1 MESSSRFHRAPS
13 FGRATLALAALV
25 ILALSAGSVAPAD
38 GAGVKPPTV
47 KLDFEKY
54 TLPNGL
60 EVILREDH
68 RLPLVAVNTWYHVGP
83 ANETVGR
90 TGFAH
95 LFEHMMF
102 QSSGHVGEDEFWK
115 HLEGAGASMIN
126 GTTDFDRTNYMED
139 VPSNQLELALW
150 LESDRMGFLLDRVD
164 APSLAN
170 QQDVVRNERR
180 QGVENAPY
188 NLVEEEMWHN
198 VFPKGHPY
206 YAVVIGSH
214 EDIQAAK
221 LEDVR
226 DFFRRYYCPNN
237 ASLVIVGDIDKAATK
252 KLVEKY
258 YGSIP
263 RGEPV
268 PPITATTPPITSERR
283 LTVPDKITLKRV
295 YMAWLTPAI
304 FKPGDAEASVTA
316 QILGGGKAS
325 RLYKSLVYEK
335 RLCQDVSVSQQSLT
349 LGSVF
354 QITATVKPDKTPEE
368 VEKAID
374 EELAK
379 FAATGPTADEVA
391 ATQNSVYSG
400 TITSLE
406 SFGGFSGVA
415 DRLNMYNHHLKDPGY
430 LNKDLARFGAVTPET
445 SKKFAADYLKKD
457 ARVVVYAE
465 PGEKRLPP
473 DPPAPPKPE
482 KSTAAVESKEAW
494 RNTVPAPGPA
504 AKAQL
509 PSAKRSEL
517 SNGMALYVVEAHHL
531 PVVAANIVLRSGSAA
546 DPADLPGLAGFTA
559 AMVDEGTA
567 KRDALQIANEIYA
580 LGATLN
586 TGTLTDGSN
595 ASVKSLK
602 QNAGSVMSILSD
614 VVLNP
619 TFPDKEVER
628 VRNDRLTSLLQQR
641 DQPWP
646 TALRVM
652 NACLFGPTHPYGHT
666 ALGTEEAL
674 KKMTRADLVK
684 LYQSTFSPKNAALIV
699 VGDVTESEAKKL
711 AQDAFGAWKGAPAQ
725 ASMPPAGT
733 TIASRA
739 VIVDKPGSN
748 QTMILA
754 GQMGVKRSDP
764 DYEKL
769 DVMNTV
775 LGGLFSSRI
784 NLNLREDKGYS
795 YGAFSFIGQN
805 RGVGPLM
812 AGAAVRGDVTGP
824 SIEEVLKEVS
834 KIRDNGVT
842 ADELRMAKDSI
853 VRSLPANFETS
864 GSSASTMASIYL
876 FDLPLDY
883 YQTLPA
889 RIDAITANDV
899 LDVAKKHLVP
909 ERMVVV
915 AVGDRSKIESQISKL
930 NLGTIAF
937 RDADG
942 KEVPAG
948 TGSGASSPGS
958 SN

>member
-1 MESSSRFHRAPS
+1 MESSSRPHRTRIIGRAP
-13 FGRATLALAALV
+13 LAVAFLLTIAMVTASLAPTA
-25 ILALSAGSVAPAD
+25 S
-38 GAGVKPPTV
+38 AGVKPPTV
-47 KLDFEKY
+47 KMDYEKY

-60 EVILREDH
+60 DVILREDH

-102 QSSGHVGEDEFWK
+102 QSSGHVPEDEIWK
-115 HLEGAGASMIN
+115 DLEGAGASFIN

-139 VPSNQLELALW
+139 LPANQLELALW
-150 LESDRMGFLLDRVD
+150 LESDRMGFLLDRID
-164 APSLAN
+164 EASLAN

-180 QGVENAPY
+180 QSVENAPY
-188 NLVEEEMWHN
+188 QLVEEEMWHTM
-198 VFPKGHPY
+198 FPKGHPY

-214 EDIQAAK
+214 EDVQAAK
-221 LEDVR
+221 LEDVK

-268 PPITATTPPITSERR
+268 PLITATTPPITSERR
-283 LTVPDKITLKRV
+283 ITVPDKITLSRV
-295 YMAWLTPAI
+295 YMAWITSPI
-304 FKPGDAEASVTA
+304 FKPGDAEAIVTA

-325 RLYKSLVYEK
+325 RLYKSLVYDK

-354 QITATVKPDKTPEE
+354 QITATVKPDKTTDE

-379 FAATGPTADEVA
+379 YAASGPTAEEVA
-391 ATQNSVYSG
+391 ATQTSTYSG
-400 TITSLE
+400 TVTSLE
-406 SFGGFSGVA
+406 EFGGFSGVA
-415 DRLNMYNHHLKDPGY
+415 DRLNMYNQHLQDPGY
-430 LNKDLARFGAVTPET
+430 LNKDLARYAAVTPEA
-445 SKKFAADYLKKD
+445 SKKFVNEQLKKE
-457 ARVVVYAE
+457 ARVVVYAV
-465 PGEKRLPP
+465 PGDKKLPP
-473 DPPAPPKPE
+473 DPPAPPKPDKE
-482 KSTAAVESKEAW
+482 TAKVESKEPW
-494 RNTVPAPGPA
+494 RNTMPGPGPE

-509 PSAKRSEL
+509 PSAKRLEL

-531 PVVAANIVLRSGSAA
+531 PIVAANVVLRSGSAA

-559 AMVDEGTA
+559 AMLDEGTA
-567 KRDALQIANEIYA
+567 KRDALQIANEVYA
-580 LGATLN
+580 MGASLN
-586 TGTLTDGSN
+586 TGTQTDGSS
-595 ASVKSLK
+595 ASVRSLK
-602 QNAGSVMSILSD
+602 QNANAAMSILSD

-619 TFPDKEVER
+619 AFPDKEVER
-628 VRNDRLTSLLQQR
+628 IRNDRLTSLLQQR
-641 DQPWP
+641 DQQWP

-652 NACLFGPTHPYGHT
+652 NACLFGPGHPYGHT
-666 ALGTEEAL
+666 QLGTEDAL

-711 AQDAFGAWKGAPAQ
+711 AQESFGSWKGVATPA
-725 ASMPPAGT
+725 AIPPAGT
-733 TIASRA
+733 TVDSR
-739 VIVDKPGSN
+739 IVVVDRPGSN
-748 QTMILA
+748 QTMVLA

-812 AGAAVRGDVTGP
+812 AGAAVRGDATGP
-824 SIEEVLKEVS
+824 SIDEILKEVT
-834 KIRDNGVT
+834 KIRDGGVT
-842 ADELRMAKDSI
+842 GEELKLAKQSI
-853 VRSLPANFETS
+853 IRSLPANFETTS
-864 GSSASTMASIYL
+864 TTAGTMASIYMY
-876 FDLPLDY
+876 DLPLDY
-883 YQTLPA
+883 YQTLPG
-889 RIDAITANDV
+889 RVDAITATDV

-915 AVGDRSKIESQISKL
+915 AVGDRSKIDPQIGKL
-930 NLGTIAF
+930 NLGTVAY

-948 TGSGASSPGS
+948 GGSSSSSPGG